1 MPLQGSQK
9 LKQQGYKDLSV
20 GDLIIYYSKVETFGE
35 IIEVLEIS
43 NTEMVDYMSG
53 EEVVDILG

>member
-1 MPLQGSQK
+1 M
-9 LKQQGYKDLSV
+9 
-20 GDLIIYYSKVETFGE
+20 FGE